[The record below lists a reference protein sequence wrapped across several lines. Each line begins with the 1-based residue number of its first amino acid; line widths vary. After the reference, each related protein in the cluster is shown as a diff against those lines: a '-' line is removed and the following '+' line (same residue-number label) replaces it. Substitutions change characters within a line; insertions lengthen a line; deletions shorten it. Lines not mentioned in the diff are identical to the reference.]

1 LVTVRKVGLRFLKP
15 FGTTVTL
22 GSARRPVAKKGSAA
36 RAYLIIGDECRLEFG
51 FAKILREGDIDVLKM
66 RG

>member
-1 LVTVRKVGLRFLKP
+1 M
-15 FGTTVTL
+15 TL

-36 RAYLIIGDECRLEFG
+36 RACLIIGSECRLEFG
-51 FAKILREGDIDVLKM
+51 FAKILRKGDIDVLKM